1 MKRLKL
7 RASTSSRGAAIAAF
21 TFLALAATTSAAWAG
36 KRVVVLEFDGP
47 QAESFHNDVERIV
60 KKAFVLVPVSKW
72 TKAAEANE
80 IERLSEKNVKLL
92 CKKVGVD
99 GVVSGKIEKRRD
111 EYIVRLK
118 LRECSSGE
126 MVGNPIDVK
135 ATGPRLDG
143 GASRTI
149 REELGDAINAL
160 ATGGS
165 GGGDDDG
172 GDTDDDDGHKTNFGG
187 KPKGNGNDTGDDD
200 DDPPA
205 EPKKPVKG
213 KKPPVEDSDDDPPV
227 EPKKPVKNT
236 KKPPVEDNDDDPP
249 VEPKKPVKNTK
260 KPPVEDPPTGDDD
273 PVGDDDTPI
282 EKPKPKG
289 KKPKA
294 VAEEDGDVH
303 EDGGDDGGDAPSAA
317 NLSWGARAVDAKVG
331 LSFLKR
337 TMAFTSSLPAE
348 SAPAEYKG
356 PASPAAYID
365 VTVFPL
371 AIGHKRHGITKDI
384 GVAIGFDRVLKL
396 QSSVDFMD
404 GTANKTAKVAT
415 TSQRFTIGAVFRHSF
430 GKSETAPMVVAG
442 VRYSS
447 KKFELSSSGLPDKA
461 IDLPNVAYSSV
472 DPSLNIVYP
481 INAKIAINVGGDIM
495 LISKTGQIQ
504 NNDQFGPATVL
515 GIEAEAGV
523 DYRVTPKIFVHAGF
537 MFSSISFKFKGQGE
551 KTTMRDMDPDADV
564 TAAKDTYLG
573 GIATAGFVY

>member
-21 TFLALAATTSAAWAG
+21 TFLAVAASSSAAWAG
-36 KRVVVLEFDGP
+36 KRVVVLDFDGP

-60 KKAFVLVPVSKW
+60 KKAFVLVPVGKW
-72 TKAAEANE
+72 NKAAEANE
-80 IERLSEKNVKLL
+80 IERLSEKNVKML

-143 GASRTI
+143 GASRSI
-149 REELGDAINAL
+149 REELGDAINAI
-160 ATGGS
+160 ASGGGGS
-165 GGGDDDG
+165 DDDGDDTGDDDG
-172 GDTDDDDGHKTNFGG
+172 GHKTNFGG
-187 KPKGNGNDTGDDD
+187 KPKGNNDDGD
-200 DDPPA
+200 DDPP
-205 EPKKPVKG
+205 PDTKTKKPKG
-213 KKPPVEDSDDDPPV
+213 KKPPVEDVDDDPP
-227 EPKKPVKNT
+227 PDTKKPKG
-236 KKPPVEDNDDDPP
+236 KKPPVQ
-249 VEPKKPVKNTK
+249 
-260 KPPVEDPPTGDDD
+260 DD
-273 PVGDDDTPI
+273 PVPDDVSNVDDDTPI
-282 EKPKPKG
+282 EKPKTPKG

-294 VAEEDGDVH
+294 VAEDDGEVH
-303 EDGGDDGGDAPSAA
+303 EDGGDDAGDASSAA
-317 NLSWGARAVDAKVG
+317 NLSWGERAVDAKVG

-337 TMAFTSSLPAE
+337 TLAFTSSLPAE

-384 GVAIGFDRVLKL
+384 GLTIGFDRVLKL

-404 GTANKTAKVAT
+404 GNANKTAKVAT

-515 GIEAEAGV
+515 GIEAEAGI

-551 KTTMRDMDPDADV
+551 KTTMRDMDPDVDV